1 MATELIIA
9 IGIIVVANIIIGCI
23 FLHIRNKHIEKEV
36 AEPTDEPTQEQE
48 QTDTEPMNG
57 DPAVLTPTDEGGSS
71 TGSETAEPST
81 DIPPFLFEEGEWYE
95 CIAPYQDFVV
105 GEKYQCTEHGR
116 LDGYLIKKP
125 NEYFKPCEAPEPSE
139 DDDDTDIERLEAIF
153 QGLLDYFSEILPVNN
168 TLIAPRTYKYLHDS
182 FTLLYLS
189 MTMEPK
195 GDMDG
200 LKRLYKP
207 ENFPQI
213 IDVSGDKD
221 NPLVIEEAG
230 AMLFYCLLAELVP
243 QKRQQLAELA
253 LSYGE
258 PIKDQE
264 IYGWSFYSDP
274 NVARKYVL
282 DAYPILRS
290 KKHIAEMRHELGGSA
305 ISYKNDISEQF
316 LDFSKIMPAAPGPY
330 LNTYFERP
338 NGYPAGRIT
347 PFGDLLEDF
356 ETENYVA
363 TYYNLYT
370 KDKEKRQATIQA
382 IANKDHHLEHL
393 FGKDRKVKD
402 KKYGTMVFHPVFGH
416 QTIGVEIPDNGAI
429 AKLANTV
436 GMPCSNNRKS
446 LLNMEY
452 GRRRPGQGEAD
463 PSAMN
468 LDDFRA
474 LVNYAIEEGD
484 GHTTGYYDQDG
495 DYVDNNGTHIGD
507 YETYF
512 QGQLYANSYPSGHSA
527 YIQGIGMA
535 LIAAMPD
542 KSCEIVRALEEFR
555 LSRVITRYHHLS
567 DTTIGQL
574 CGGMMM
580 PVLFACTNIDLDGLI
595 DLASKE
601 YESLKP

>member
-1 MATELIIA
+1 M
-9 IGIIVVANIIIGCI
+9 
-23 FLHIRNKHIEKEV
+23 
-36 AEPTDEPTQEQE
+36 
-48 QTDTEPMNG
+48 
-57 DPAVLTPTDEGGSS
+57 
-71 TGSETAEPST
+71 
-81 DIPPFLFEEGEWYE
+81 
-95 CIAPYQDFVV
+95 V

-125 NEYFKPCEAPEPSE
+125 NDYFKPCEAPEPSE
-139 DDDDTDIERLEAIF
+139 DNEDATRMGEIF
-153 QGLLDYFSEILPVNN
+153 GNLIDYFSKIIKVDPVDTPLTNV
-168 TLIAPRTYKYLHDS
+168 YLYTA
-182 FTLLYLS
+182 FTKLYVE
-189 MTMEPK
+189 MTVTPN
-195 GDMDG
+195 DDADG
-200 LKRLYKP
+200 LLRLYKRS
-207 ENFPQI
+207 NFPEI
-213 IDVSGDKD
+213 LDVYGDKD
-221 NPLVIEEAG
+221 NPLVIQEAG

-243 QKRQQLAELA
+243 DKRQQLAEAA
-253 LSYGE
+253 LCYCE

-274 NVARKYVL
+274 NVARKLAL
-282 DAYPILRS
+282 DSYPILR
-290 KKHIAEMRHELGGSA
+290 HPERIDEMRAELGSKP
-305 ISYKNDISEQF
+305 ISYKNDISELF
-316 LDFSKIMPAAPGPY
+316 LDLSKIMPPAPGPY
-330 LNTYFERP
+330 LDAYRNRQ
-338 NGYPAGRIT
+338 NGYPAGRHL
-347 PFGDLLEDF
+347 PDCDLVEDGK
-356 ETENYVA
+356 TESHAALNYD
-363 TYYNLYT
+363 LDS
-370 KDKEKRQATIQA
+370 KDKEIRQATIQA

-429 AKLANTV
+429 AKLAKAV

-446 LLNMEY
+446 LLNVEY
-452 GRRRPGQGEAD
+452 GRRRPGQGKTD
-463 PSAMN
+463 PSAEQ
-468 LDDFRA
+468 LYSYKA

-484 GHTTGYYDQDG
+484 GHTTGYYDQNG

-527 YIQGIGMA
+527 YIQGIGMV

-580 PVLFACTNIDLDGLI
+580 PILFACTNIDLDGLI
-595 DLASKE
+595 NDAQEE
-601 YESLKP
+601 YKRINP

>member
-71 TGSETAEPST
+71 TGSENAEPST

-95 CIAPYQDFVV
+95 CIAPYKDFVV

-125 NEYFKPCEAPEPSE
+125 NDYFKPCEAPEPDE
-139 DDDDTDIERLEAIF
+139 DGRLGDIFDSLI
-153 QGLLDYFSEILPVNN
+153 DYFSKIVPVSPATTPITNVYLHASFTKLYVEMTVLPRIYKRSNFPEILNV
-168 TLIAPRTYKYLHDS
+168 Y
-182 FTLLYLS
+182 
-189 MTMEPK
+189 
-195 GDMDG
+195 
-200 LKRLYKP
+200 
-207 ENFPQI
+207 
-213 IDVSGDKD
+213 GDKD

-243 QKRQQLAELA
+243 DKRQQLAEAA

-264 IYGWSFYSDP
+264 LYGWSFYSDP
-274 NVARKYVL
+274 NVARKMVL
-282 DAYPILRS
+282 DSYPILRS
-290 KKHIAEMRHELGGSA
+290 PEHIDEMRAELGSKP
-305 ISYKNDISEQF
+305 ITYKKDISELF
-316 LDFSKIMPAAPGPY
+316 LDLSKIMPPAPGPY
-330 LNTYFERP
+330 LDAYKNRQ
-338 NGYPAGRIT
+338 NGVPAGRHT
-347 PFGDLLEDF
+347 KDGNLREDSK
-356 ETENYVA
+356 TENFVA
-363 TYYNLYT
+363 NNYELTSE
-370 KDKEKRQATIQA
+370 DKEMRQATIQA

-429 AKLANTV
+429 AKLAEAV

-446 LLNMEY
+446 LLNVEY

-463 PSAMN
+463 PSAIPISMYK
-468 LDDFRA
+468 A

-484 GHTTGYYDQDG
+484 GHTTGYYDQNG

-580 PVLFACTNIDLDGLI
+580 PILFACTNIDLDGLI
-595 DLASKE
+595 DLARKE